1 MIRKADTSFV
11 RGPAT
16 VKSAHAGGVVP
27 LKDLPA
33 GQSAHIRRVVGHP
46 DHVHRLEELGLR
58 GGTKIEMFRPGNP
71 CIVRVARSKVCL
83 RTDDLL
89 HVLVEPVSG

>member
-1 MIRKADTSFV
+1 
-11 RGPAT
+11 
-16 VKSAHAGGVVP
+16 VKPVSPVVSVP

-33 GQSAHIRRVVGHP
+33 GQAARICQVCGHP

-58 GGTKIEMFRPGNP
+58 GGVSIEMFRAGNP
-71 CIVRVARSKVCL
+71 CILRLACSKVCL

-89 HVLVEPVSG
+89 RVFVEPAVV